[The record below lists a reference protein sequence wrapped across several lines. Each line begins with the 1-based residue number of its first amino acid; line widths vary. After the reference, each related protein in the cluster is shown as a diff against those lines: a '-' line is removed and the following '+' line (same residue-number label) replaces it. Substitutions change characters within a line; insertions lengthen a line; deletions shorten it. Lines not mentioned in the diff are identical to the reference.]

1 MPVIQSMKIDT
12 TNTKTKLCE
21 LGAFLMNDKSPYATD
36 GHRHAYTGIY
46 ALFFARFVENPV
58 VIAELGINNCA
69 SMAMWYNYF
78 KHPETKIYGYDRDL
92 NHVNYLNSLEGE
104 NIKGLFMDVSKEDS
118 IVTGLSQI
126 EGKIDILLDDSSHF
140 FEDQIRIIK
149 KGLPFVRSGGLIIIE
164 DIYPNRNDEDYEES
178 LKDVLFRFSFATF
191 ILPIH
196 INEFSGGHN
205 NSKLLVLIKK

>member
-21 LGAFLMNDKSPYATD
+21 LGAFLLNDKSPYPID

-46 ALFFARFVENPV
+46 TLFFARFAENPV
-58 VIAELGINNCA
+58 VIAELGINSCS

-78 KHPETKIYGYDRDL
+78 KHPDTKIFGYDIDF
-92 NHVNYLNSLEGE
+92 NHINHLNSLGGE
-104 NIKGLFMDVSKEDS
+104 NIKGLFMDVAKEDS
-118 IVTGLSQI
+118 IVNGLSQI
-126 EGKIDILLDDSSHF
+126 GGKIDILIDDTSHF

-149 KGLPFVRSGGLIIIE
+149 KGLPFIKSGGLIIIE
-164 DIYPNRNDEDYEES
+164 DIYRDRKESDYEEA

-191 ILPIH
+191 ILPTH
-196 INEFSGGHN
+196 INEYCGNHN
-205 NSKLLVLIKK
+205 NSKLLVLIKN